1 MVRRNNS
8 SRKALALQQRSFSV
22 TVEQPPSGL
31 SSDLPTSEVVIIKQP
46 CKSLLITESIDINV
60 IQPTPNISPSASLTA
75 INDQSA
81 NAAAGAV
88 LARDATAVAACKS
101 SVLPAADDPITTN
114 NVPASSPV
122 AKKQSSHVRRV
133 SFSEDEVTSVCS
145 DPAGESPHRTRRT
158 SRGGSLATST
168 RQMTVPMA
176 ANATMSY
183 LQVLYPNRST
193 IRGANLLTLFNVH
206 NEEMQQKL
214 ICIWQSNVMQT
225 LQLLRQ
231 VVSSILHS
239 STTTIQYYYTSV
251 LYIHRVYSSNSCI

>member
-1 MVRRNNS
+1 MRRNNS

-31 SSDLPTSEVVIIKQP
+31 SSDLPPTSEVVIIKQP

-81 NAAAGAV
+81 NAAGAV
-88 LARDATAVAACKS
+88 PARDATATAVVASKS
-101 SVLPAADDPITTN
+101 SDLPEADEPITT

-183 LQVLYPNRST
+183 LQVYPNR
-193 IRGANLLTLFNVH
+193 RQLKGANTLTFVHKIRMLL
-206 NEEMQQKL
+206 QQKL
-214 ICIWQSNVMQT
+214 ICI
-225 LQLLRQ
+225 
-231 VVSSILHS
+231 
-239 STTTIQYYYTSV
+239 
-251 LYIHRVYSSNSCI
+251 CF